1 VQALPARQRAGDW
14 RAAATRRASLLR
26 VLQVY
31 FPDSGSDV
39 EADASFRA
47 DRLQGYLLVA
57 SANEYIGADA
67 QARSGRCTG
76 AAIRALSAPGAS
88 LPGAKT
94 SQTIFASVVK
104 PMSTPN
110 FFMLPS

>member
-1 VQALPARQRAGDW
+1 V
-14 RAAATRRASLLR
+14 
-26 VLQVY
+26 
-31 FPDSGSDV
+31 
-39 EADASFRA
+39 ADALA
-47 DRLQGYLLVA
+47 PPY
-57 SANEYIGADA
+57 EP
-67 QARSGRCTG
+67 
-76 AAIRALSAPGAS
+76 LSAPGAS